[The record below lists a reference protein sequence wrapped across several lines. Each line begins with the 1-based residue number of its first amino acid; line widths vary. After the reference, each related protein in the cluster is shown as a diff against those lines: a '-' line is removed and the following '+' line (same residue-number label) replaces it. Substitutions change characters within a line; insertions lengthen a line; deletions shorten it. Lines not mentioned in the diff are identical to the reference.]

1 MNLIKINLLPYRELE
16 EQRLKK
22 QFQVIMIVGAMAGVA
37 AAAVAYFALLG
48 MVENQLVR
56 NESLQT
62 GIAGLDKELA
72 EIKTLN
78 EQKRNFLERRQK
90 VAELDNKRFEGARII
105 DTLNQLVPD
114 GAYLLS
120 LTGDASKNIISN
132 QYTITGKAISDNKV
146 AMFMTAL
153 PSTGVFDPPELLKI
167 EKTNDGQ
174 QFSLKA
180 LLLENKVV
188 IPDSE
193 VPSASAP
200 ASSAASN
207 PEGGK

>member
-22 QFQVIMIVGAMAGVA
+22 QFQVIMIVGAIAGVLA
-37 AAAVAYFALLG
+37 AAAVYATLLG
-48 MVENQLVR
+48 MVENQLGR

-78 EQKRNFLERRQK
+78 EKKRNFLERRQK

-114 GAYLLS
+114 LS

-193 VPSASAP
+193 GPSASAP

>member
-1 MNLIKINLLPYRELE
+1 MRACKRVLLVWIKSWR
-16 EQRLKK
+16 
-22 QFQVIMIVGAMAGVA
+22 
-37 AAAVAYFALLG
+37 
-48 MVENQLVR
+48 
-56 NESLQT
+56 
-62 GIAGLDKELA
+62 
-72 EIKTLN
+72 N

-193 VPSASAP
+193 GPSASAP

>member
-1 MNLIKINLLPYRELE
+1 
-16 EQRLKK
+16 
-22 QFQVIMIVGAMAGVA
+22 
-37 AAAVAYFALLG
+37 
-48 MVENQLVR
+48 
-56 NESLQT
+56 
-62 GIAGLDKELA
+62 
-72 EIKTLN
+72 
-78 EQKRNFLERRQK
+78 
-90 VAELDNKRFEGARII
+90 
-105 DTLNQLVPD
+105 
-114 GAYLLS
+114 

-193 VPSASAP
+193 GPSASAP